1 MTNNFAKNGLNN
13 RLVFNS
19 EVYVVDCNDTF
30 FFFTFSFEDAFF
42 CKLRNK
48 TLSQQYSKKKN
59 LHKQ

>member
-30 FFFTFSFEDAFF
+30 FFFTFSFEDCIF
-42 CKLRNK
+42 L
-48 TLSQQYSKKKN
+48 QIKK
-59 LHKQ
+59 